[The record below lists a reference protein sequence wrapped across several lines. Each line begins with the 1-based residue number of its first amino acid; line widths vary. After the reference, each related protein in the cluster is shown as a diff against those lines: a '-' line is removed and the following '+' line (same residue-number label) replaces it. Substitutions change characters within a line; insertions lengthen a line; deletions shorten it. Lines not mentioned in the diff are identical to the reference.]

1 MLTLTVVNGPGAPAL
16 SARFDELGG
25 TIGRADSNLLVLPD
39 PGRTISRVHAQVV
52 FRRGAYV
59 LLDRGSN
66 PVLLNGEPLVDG
78 PSRELA
84 NDDRVQ
90 LGAYTLRVDLRA
102 LQGTSPDADAPTV
115 LDLRGRVGGPG
126 RTGLAGTGGL
136 AGHAGV
142 DEVDRIIRPAIP
154 AHVPREP
161 QPSPAI
167 DPFAAFGDLDAWNDA
182 GNDPLGLGPA
192 PPPSRAAAPATL
204 PMPAADLDV
213 RPERR
218 ALESMFGIDEGGPL
232 GDPLGDA
239 FGDPLGDPLGSVTR
253 ADAHADDW
261 RQAFH
266 PKAAPTDALDELTLE
281 RPVPPTRPTPTA
293 SPVALAPPFSPVSS
307 SASPPGAA
315 PAPAPATSQQPPLA
329 ATDEVAAALAQGLGL
344 PRDQLPALTP
354 DLALLIGELLR
365 DAVAGTVDMLHAR
378 ATLKREVQAAAT
390 MIATRDNNPLKF
402 SPNVDVALRH
412 LLQPTVSGFLA
423 PRAAMRDAVDD
434 LRAHQVGLVAGMQGA
449 SSRVL
454 RRLAPERMAERL
466 RAPSLLDKALPM
478 NRKAALWERFV
489 DEYERLGQEAD
500 EAFQAAFAQA
510 FRAAYEEHF
519 ETLRQ
524 AGR

>member
-39 PGRTISRVHAQVV
+39 PGRTISRVHAQIVY
-52 FRRGAYV
+52 RRGAYV

-66 PVLLNGEPLVDG
+66 PVLLNGEPLRDG

-84 NDDRVQ
+84 QDDRVQ

-102 LQGTSPDADAPTV
+102 SQTFSPDAEAPTV
-115 LDLRGRVGGPG
+115 LDLNGRAGGADAVRPS
-126 RTGLAGTGGL
+126 
-136 AGHAGV
+136 
-142 DEVDRIIRPAIP
+142 RPADGSIE
-154 AHVPREP
+154 PRAAASAATALTNAATE
-161 QPSPAI
+161 AI
-167 DPFAAFGDLDAWNDA
+167 DPFAAFGDSDHAFD
-182 GNDPLGLGPA
+182 DPLGLGVPA
-192 PPPSRAAAPATL
+192 QAARAL
-204 PMPAADLDV
+204 PTPAASLDA
-213 RPERR
+213 RPERL
-218 ALESMFGIDEGGPL
+218 ALESLFGIDEGGPL

-239 FGDPLGDPLGSVTR
+239 FHGPLGDPLGSPLGGVTT

-261 RQAFH
+261 RQALH
-266 PKAAPTDALDELTLE
+266 PKAAPVDVPMEAPGELTLE
-281 RPVPPTRPTPTA
+281 RPVPAVAAVGTVAPLLADRA
-293 SPVALAPPFSPVSS
+293 VPVPGASS
-307 SASPPGAA
+307 SASSAGSAAMPAA
-315 PAPAPATSQQPPLA
+315 P
-329 ATDEVAAALAQGLGL
+329 DEMAAALAQGLGL

-354 DLALLIGELLR
+354 ALALLIGELLR

-412 LLQPTVSGFLA
+412 LLQPAVSGFLA

-454 RRLAPERMAERL
+454 RRLDPERMAERL

-519 ETLRQ
+519 ETLRR